1 MNKCF
6 KCGAYTEGDNLICE
20 RCREEE
26 WEANNDEPD
35 YWGPDEDEDDDSDDP
50 NDSRNI

>member
-20 RCREEE
+20 TCREMAEE
-26 WEANNDEPD
+26 EEIGEDDLW
-35 YWGPDEDEDDDSDDP
+35 PDEFDDD
-50 NDSRNI
+50 

>member
-26 WEANNDEPD
+26 WEAN
-35 YWGPDEDEDDDSDDP
+35 EDDGEDDDNERNDP